1 MSGIDAGKR
10 RMADDVRRGE
20 GEAVPLAATVSR
32 MASGLA
38 PLLFLAA
45 AVVWADRRQPPVY
58 LAERRA
64 SGESIP
70 GEALYRQ
77 RCALCHPISEQG
89 AQGPGLAG
97 VVGRKAATGRGFGY
111 TSALRNSGLTW
122 ERSTL
127 ERFLSAPTEMVPGT
141 AMPMSISDPDER
153 RQLIEYLSS
162 LRTEQA
168 PVASAPA
175 SSGDYRGDAPGVRR
189 RLRLADLPQPY
200 ATPSVANGPT
210 VVHPRPGLRP
220 AVPAGFSIEPFAK
233 DLESP
238 RLIRVAP
245 NGDVFV
251 AESAKGQVRVLSAK
265 DRAVAAESV
274 EVFASGLDRPFGIAF
289 FPPGVDPRWVYVAN
303 TNSVVRFPYRNGDLR
318 ARGAA
323 QPIVARLTETGGGHW
338 TRDVVF
344 SKDGTQMFVS
354 VGSASNVAEGLS
366 TRFEDEIVA
375 WEASHGLG
383 AAWDYEENR
392 ADVLVF
398 DPEGQAGRA
407 YATGIRNCVGLAV
420 NPATGDPWCSTN
432 ERDGLGDDL
441 VPDYVTRVR
450 ERAFYGWPWLYLGDH
465 EDPRHPG
472 ARPGLARKVTVP
484 DVLLQAHS
492 APLGIAFYE
501 GAMFPAAYRGNL
513 FAALHGSW
521 NRASRTGP
529 KVVRVLVDSGV
540 PTGEY
545 EDFVTGFVTDD
556 ASVWGRPVGVAVA
569 HDGALLVSEDANGT
583 IWRVA
588 YRGPRP
594 Q

>member
-1 MSGIDAGKR
+1 VSSATTISRVTSSRLGPLLALAAALVLADR
-10 RMADDVRRGE
+10 RHLP
-20 GEAVPLAATVSR
+20 VPLAE
-32 MASGLA
+32 
-38 PLLFLAA
+38 
-45 AVVWADRRQPPVY
+45 W
-58 LAERRA
+58 RA
-64 SGESIP
+64 STDSSP

-77 RCALCHPISEQG
+77 RCALCHPTSEQG

-127 ERFLSAPTEMVPGT
+127 ERFLTAPTALVQGT
-141 AMPMSISDPDER
+141 AMPMAISDPHER
-153 RQLIEYLSS
+153 WEIIEYLSS
-162 LRTEQA
+162 LRAEGA
-168 PVASAPA
+168 PAASAPA

-189 RLRLADLPQPY
+189 RLRVADLPPPY

-210 VVHPRPGLRP
+210 IVNPPPGVHP
-220 AVPAGFSIEPFAK
+220 AVPAGFRIEPFAK
-233 DLESP
+233 DLQNP
-238 RLIRVAP
+238 RLLRVAP

-251 AESAKGQVRVLSAK
+251 AESSKGQVRVLRAE
-265 DRAVAAESV
+265 DRAAPAGRV
-274 EVFASGLDRPFGIAF
+274 EVFATGLDRPFGIAF
-289 FPPGVDPRWVYVAN
+289 FPPGADPRWVYVAN
-303 TNSVVRFPYRNGDLR
+303 TNSVVRFPYRSGDLR
-318 ARGAA
+318 ARGVM
-323 QPIVARLTETGGGHW
+323 QSIVPRLTETGAGHW

-344 SKDGTQMFVS
+344 SKDGAQMFVS

-366 TRFEDEIVA
+366 ARFEDEIVA

-383 AAWDYEENR
+383 AAWGDEENR
-392 ADVLVF
+392 AGVLAF
-398 DPEGQAGRA
+398 EPDGHAGRTF
-407 YATGIRNCVGLAV
+407 ATGIRNCVGLAV
-420 NPATGDPWCSTN
+420 NLVTGDPWCSTN

-450 ERAFYGWPWLYLGDH
+450 EHAFYGWPWFYLGDH

-472 ARPGLARKVTVP
+472 ARPDLSRRVTVP

-492 APLGIAFYE
+492 APLGISFYD
-501 GAMFPAAYRGNL
+501 GTMFPAAYRGNL

-545 EDFVTGFVTDD
+545 EDFVTGFVVDD

-569 HDGALLVSEDANGT
+569 HDGALLVSDEASGT
-583 IWRVA
+583 IWRVD
-588 YRGPRP
+588 YRGPSADGSMR
-594 Q
+594 

>member
-1 MSGIDAGKR
+1 
-10 RMADDVRRGE
+10 
-20 GEAVPLAATVSR
+20 
-32 MASGLA
+32 
-38 PLLFLAA
+38 
-45 AVVWADRRQPPVY
+45 
-58 LAERRA
+58 
-64 SGESIP
+64 
-70 GEALYRQ
+70 
-77 RCALCHPISEQG
+77 
-89 AQGPGLAG
+89 
-97 VVGRKAATGRGFGY
+97 
-111 TSALRNSGLTW
+111 
-122 ERSTL
+122 
-127 ERFLSAPTEMVPGT
+127 
-141 AMPMSISDPDER
+141 
-153 RQLIEYLSS
+153 
-162 LRTEQA
+162 
-168 PVASAPA
+168 
-175 SSGDYRGDAPGVRR
+175 VRR
-189 RLRLADLPQPY
+189 RLRVADLPQPY

-210 VVHPRPGLRP
+210 IVHPPPGLQP
-220 AVPAGFSIEPFAK
+220 AVPAGFRIEPFAR
-233 DLESP
+233 DMQNP

-251 AESAKGQVRVLSAK
+251 AESAKGQVRVLRAK
-265 DRAVAAESV
+265 DGAGAAENV
-274 EVFASGLDRPFGIAF
+274 EVFATGLDRPFGIAF
-289 FPPGVDPRWVYVAN
+289 FPPGTDPLWVYVAN

-318 ARGAA
+318 ARGAM
-323 QPIVARLTETGGGHW
+323 QPIVARLTETGGGHS

-366 TRFEDEIVA
+366 ARFEDEIVA

-383 AAWDYEENR
+383 ATWDFEENR

-398 DPEGQAGRA
+398 NPDGQAGRA

-441 VPDYVTRVR
+441 VPDYVTRVH
-450 ERAFYGWPWLYLGDH
+450 ERAFYGWPWFYLGDL

-472 ARPGLARKVTVP
+472 ARPGLGRKVTAP

-501 GAMFPAAYRGNL
+501 GTMFPAAYRGNL

-529 KVVRVLVDSGV
+529 KVVRVLVDRGV
-540 PTGEY
+540 PTGDY
-545 EDFVTGFVTDD
+545 EDFVTGFVADD
-556 ASVWGRPVGVAVA
+556 ASVWGRPVGVGVA

-583 IWRVA
+583 VWRVA
-588 YRGPRP
+588 YRGPLL